1 VGFDYR
7 TSTGLGEIETEF
19 LGGTN
24 KQNLVCTKTQGK
36 AAVMPPTSPPHQP
49 PETEPDLPASVA
61 GSPVEVWVGSSSLWG
76 WGH

>member
-1 VGFDYR
+1 MGFDYR
-7 TSTGLGEIETEF
+7 TYTGLGETETEF

-36 AAVMPPTSPPHQP
+36 AAVTAPRP
-49 PETEPDLPASVA
+49 PETEPDLPASVG